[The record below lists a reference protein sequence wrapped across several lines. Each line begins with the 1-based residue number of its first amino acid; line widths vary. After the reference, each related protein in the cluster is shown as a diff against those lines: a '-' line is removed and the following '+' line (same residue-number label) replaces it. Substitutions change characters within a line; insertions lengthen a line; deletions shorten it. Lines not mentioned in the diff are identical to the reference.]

1 MKDIFLVDVDDT
13 VLDFHGVSALAL
25 RVAFEE
31 NGIEWKEELETSFR
45 AFNGELWAALER
57 KELARDTLMKE
68 RFPRFFAYMGMKDV
82 DGARVN
88 DSFIRYISTHPRF
101 LKGAEDFLKELEKM
115 GSIYFVT
122 NGTKEIQKSRFDIIQ
137 LWKYAKQTFVSQEVG
152 YDKPA
157 KEYTD
162 YVIAHIPGFDRARAV
177 WIGDSLSADVLA
189 AKNAGITSIWYN
201 PMQKSVGAGDSPDC
215 IANDF
220 SEILSIL
227 KKIS

>member
-13 VLDFHGVSALAL
+13 VLDFHAVSALAL

-45 AFNGELWAALER
+45 VFNGELWAALER

-68 RFPRFFAYMGMKDV
+68 RFPRFFAHMGMKEV
-82 DGARVN
+82 DGERVN
-88 DSFIRYISTHPRF
+88 ESFIRYISTHPRF
-101 LKGAEDFLKELEKM
+101 IKGAENFLKELEKM
-115 GSIYFVT
+115 GSVYFVT

-162 YVIAHIPGFDRARAV
+162 YVKANGLPAALEKYSNITDAE
-177 WIGDSLSADVLA
+177 DVAMIKTFYDMFVRKAPFSDFVETLA
-189 AKNAGITSIWYN
+189 A
-201 PMQKSVGAGDSPDC
+201 MKSVNSH
-215 IANDF
+215 
-220 SEILSIL
+220 
-227 KKIS
+227 

>member
-1 MKDIFLVDVDDT
+1 M
-13 VLDFHGVSALAL
+13 
-25 RVAFEE
+25 
-31 NGIEWKEELETSFR
+31 
-45 AFNGELWAALER
+45 
-57 KELARDTLMKE
+57 
-68 RFPRFFAYMGMKDV
+68 